1 MEAAAVADNWE
12 TISLESFRRT
22 LPPQGR
28 VDTGYALEIL
38 ALSISGEGEYECSEA
53 NYK

>member
-22 LPPQGR
+22 LPP
-28 VDTGYALEIL
+28 
-38 ALSISGEGEYECSEA
+38 SGKGGHRICTR
-53 NYK
+53 NPGIVKLGGGGV